1 MYFQPAYAHQL
12 EHYHI
17 FVENGW
23 FKKDWSVKTYH
34 DFSFFIFSLIL
45 QKIMKTMR
53 IIITLHFSV
62 LLIRNLLLWLT
73 TSHIV
78 WMLQIDLF
86 FSFWYFFK
94 LILFIM
100 VSYSFWKKETYR
112 FHCFFIK
119 ITKLRNIPYWN
130 DNKRYNFFFEFVDF
144 SLNSSFLYVY
154 STAIILTIYRKNK
167 NKNMESLGDNIQ
179 IGAKKKGK
187 ILIF

>member
-1 MYFQPAYAHQL
+1 MEISFMYFQSAYAHQL

-23 FKKDWSVKTYH
+23 FKKDWSVKTNH

-78 WMLQIDLF
+78 WMLHIDLF
-86 FSFWYFFK
+86 FF
-94 LILFIM
+94 
-100 VSYSFWKKETYR
+100 
-112 FHCFFIK
+112 
-119 ITKLRNIPYWN
+119 
-130 DNKRYNFFFEFVDF
+130 
-144 SLNSSFLYVY
+144 
-154 STAIILTIYRKNK
+154 
-167 NKNMESLGDNIQ
+167 
-179 IGAKKKGK
+179 
-187 ILIF
+187 ILIFLQVDIIHYGLVFILKKRNLPFPLLLYKDNKIAKYSILKRQQEV